1 MCGQLGET
9 MHYLSTSESVTS
21 GHPDKLC
28 DYISDSILDECLL
41 LDPKARVAVEVFV
54 KGLDPNISLPPNSY
68 IIIGGEVT
76 INSNI
81 KINYEDI
88 ARRAATEIGY
98 NSEEVGMD
106 ANNKETCKV
115 ITIISNQSLDISQGV
130 TLGKGLFD
138 EQGAGD
144 QGVMYGYATAES
156 ESFDMLKG
164 TYMPLPIVL
173 AHRLTLGIT
182 KARKDGKLSWARPDG
197 KSQVTVAF
205 NEDGSP
211 SHIDSIIIAIQ
222 HDDLVKQGLAENEE
236 HEREFIING
245 INREIIQRYMPNKLL
260 NKNLKLII
268 NGTGRFIIGGP
279 QGDAG
284 LTGRKIIVDTYG
296 GIGRHGGGAFS
307 GKDPSKVDRS
317 GAYMARW
324 VAKHIVASGL
334 AKQCEIQVSYAI
346 GVAEPINITV
356 NVNTFNTSHLPN
368 NRLKEIIK
376 NNFDFR
382 PSSIIDKLNL
392 NKPIYALTSSGG
404 HFGRESYGDY
414 FPWEKINDEVI
425 QILHQEG

>member
-1 MCGQLGET
+1 MD
-9 MHYLSTSESVTS
+9 YLSTSESVTS

-54 KGLDPNISLPPNSY
+54 KGLDPNISPPPSSY

-88 ARRAATEIGY
+88 ARKAATEIGY
-98 NSEEVGMD
+98 NCEEVGMD
-106 ANNKETCKV
+106 ANNKDSCKV
-115 ITIISNQSLDISQGV
+115 ITIIGNQSLDISQGV
-130 TLGKGLFD
+130 THGKGLFD

-144 QGVMYGYATAES
+144 QGVMYGYATVES
-156 ESFDMLKG
+156 ESFDILKG

-222 HDDLVKQGLAENEE
+222 HDDLVKQGLVENEE
-236 HEREFIING
+236 YERELIING
-245 INREIIQRYMPNKLL
+245 IDQEIIQRYMPNELL
-260 NKNLKLII
+260 NGNLKLII

-346 GVAEPINITV
+346 GVAEPVNITV
-356 NVNTFNTSHLPN
+356 NVNTFNTSNLPN
-368 NRLKEIIK
+368 DRLKEIIK

-392 NKPIYALTSSGG
+392 NKPIYAITSSGG
-404 HFGRESYGDY
+404 HFGRYSYGDY
-414 FPWEKINDEVI
+414 FTWEKINDEII
-425 QILHQEG
+425 QALLQEV